1 MTIYD
6 VPKQPVD
13 LRQFFE
19 AQSQH
24 AKDVLSELNQGK
36 KTTHWMWFVF
46 PQMKGLGQSK
56 ESTFFAI
63 QSIKH
68 AQQFMEHKGLAN
80 RLRYHTK
87 LVLQHKS
94 KRIEDIFPF
103 PDSIKFQSSMT
114 LFSLVCPDEPLFK
127 RALDTFFD
135 GDKDISTLMILS
147 EEMGNKSKQ

>member
-13 LRQFFE
+13 LRRFFE

-24 AKDVLSELNQGK
+24 AKSILSELSEGK
-36 KTTHWMWFVF
+36 KTSHWMWFVF
-46 PQMKGLGQSK
+46 PQIKGLGKSK

-63 QSIKH
+63 QSIEH
-68 AQQFMEHKGLAN
+68 ARQFIAHKGLAN

-87 LVLQHKS
+87 LVLQHQD
-94 KRIEDIFPF
+94 KRIDDIFPF

-114 LFSLVCPDEPLFK
+114 LFSLICPDDPLFQ
-127 RALDTFFD
+127 RALDTFFE
-135 GDKDISTLMILS
+135 GNKDISTLMVLS
-147 EEMGNKSKQ
+147 EEMGSKGQ